1 MGRPIPISLSG
12 TNFYIANNVFVVS
25 FLLRENPQDT
35 IIVDVDKIYNEFVDE
50 QIKAHRQQIGPDA
63 LQLKE
68 FEINLR
74 RYRIINGVYVL
85 EYLEQPE
92 QDTKLR
98 SNYFLRTC
106 FYLNL

>member
-1 MGRPIPISLSG
+1 MFFLS
-12 TNFYIANNVFVVS
+12 
-25 FLLRENPQDT
+25 ENPQDT
-35 IIVDVDKIYNEFVDE
+35 TIVDVDKIYNEYVDE
-50 QIKAHRQQIGPDA
+50 QIKGRRQQIGPHA

-74 RYRIINGVYVL
+74 RHRIINGVYAL

-106 FYLNL
+106 YYQIYEFVRKI